1 MTGQSILGLVIGAGL
16 AGSVALLAAAL
27 TGWTPTFGRSR
38 GRAPAWRGHA
48 ARRRAG
54 VAVAVAL
61 LVALVTRWPVAAGSV
76 GALIWL
82 WPTMFG
88 AAAASAHQMARL
100 ESLAIW
106 TESLRDTIAGA
117 ISLEQAIPA
126 TVDAA
131 PPVLQPQLRRLSG
144 MIRARVPLPQ
154 ALAVFAD
161 DLDDASAD
169 LVLAALILNSRLRG
183 PGLVATLSTLV
194 ISARDELDMR
204 RRIEAGR
211 RALRRA
217 AQIVVA
223 VTVCFAAALAVF
235 SRDYVAP
242 YSTVTGQ
249 VVLAAVI
256 GIFAAGFM
264 WLRRLADA
272 DTPARFLGTPD
283 QVAAA
288 TTVAASGATR

>member
-1 MTGQSILGLVIGAGL
+1 MTGQSLLGLVIGAGL
-16 AGSVALLAAAL
+16 AGSLALLVAAL
-27 TGWTPTFGRSR
+27 TGWTPALGGGRGRSSAWS
-38 GRAPAWRGHA
+38 GRAAG
-48 ARRRAG
+48 RRAAA
-54 VAVAVAL
+54 AVTVAL

-88 AAAASAHQMARL
+88 AAAATAQQMARL
-100 ESLAIW
+100 ESLATW

-126 TVDAA
+126 TVEAA
-131 PPVLQPQLRRLSG
+131 SPSLQPQLRRLTG
-144 MIRARVPLPQ
+144 MLAARVPLPQ

-183 PGLVATLSTLV
+183 PGLVATLSALV

-211 RALRRA
+211 RSLRRA

-242 YSTVTGQ
+242 YSTLTGQ

-288 TTVAASGATR
+288 TVPGAGGTR